1 MSDST
6 QDGITG
12 EREPKSEILRKIKA
26 AENEVREMISASE
39 AQRER
44 TLAGAKREALE
55 IREIELKAAQE
66 EADKNVQ
73 KALAEIDAGRKKILE
88 AAEVN
93 ASEVRSVA
101 ASKIEDARRQLL
113 AEMMRAIDDQA

>member
-1 MSDST
+1 MPDST